1 MAEKSAREKL
11 QSAIDGKAARLSE
24 IHAEQGA
31 ILTQAEALR
40 QNGRM
45 VTHADALLDAQ
56 LKARHDVLKLE
67 FDTLVAQKGKL
78 MKERERGLV
87 QQEAVRAKQQELAK
101 AAEEMKAAA
110 GGNRV
115 VGGEG
120 AMMQGSSKDL
130 LRAEK
135 AADPF
140 SATAPRA
147 VSPSVQSNKGK
158 GRALSANT
166 GATRQPNRYPNRT
179 NLPPPPAPPSRSLS
193 PAVSSRSAS
202 PATRPRT
209 RAAPPPSA
217 PHTPP
222 TSPPRRTAKLP
233 PSQLSRNPSPARTES
248 DGVCAC
254 DCDACRSEQR
264 ERDHDHNA
272 DGSCCSACAAEML
285 QSTMGS
291 ILGRGATLGAAP
303 QVDFAQLTLSEA
315 PQALAGPPREAQE
328 VSGGDELAEDGA
340 PPPPLEPATH
350 GAENENGTTPSKKKK
365 KKKNKAKVRLP
376 VEAPIEPVA
385 SATLTAPPPE
395 PKAGLSLTRA
405 PPPFCCPPDRC
416 TGDQPNYDVWP
427 ELDRLLFETI
437 LAGLKY
443 ELIDAFASP
452 LETIRDRVAKVYIR
466 SGGLMMDGDRPRDMN
481 QYIHEAEAVG
491 MWAVVSPEVQAF
503 TQRTLATS
511 LQKLLEVFRAQ
522 IGDVCICR
530 LSRNLDVLRHARDRL
545 TQCEEADRR
554 VPITL
559 AEMDQQA
566 FMKWAHRELHAG
578 TIGGPEWQGRE
589 RANRLYDFLLSFSDA
604 FDAAI
609 DRLVDGPAPYQVADE
624 LVALLRYVGG
634 VRALDT
640 ALRLGTG
647 NLYATLDGNG
657 GGPKE
662 DRPLQSWGKFLEISA
677 ELRVG
682 GGCMEEGV
690 AEEEKRRGNEH
701 FAKGE
706 YQKAVVAFG
715 TAALVAPASDPA
727 YWTNAAAARLKLAT
741 PLQ

>member
-1 MAEKSAREKL
+1 
-11 QSAIDGKAARLSE
+11 
-24 IHAEQGA
+24 
-31 ILTQAEALR
+31 
-40 QNGRM
+40 M

-56 LKARHDVLKLE
+56 LKSRHDVLKLE
-67 FDTLVAQKGKL
+67 FDSLAAQKGKL

-87 QQEAVRAKQQELAK
+87 QQEAVRAKQQELAR
-101 AAEEMKAAA
+101 AAEGMKAAA
-110 GGNRV
+110 
-115 VGGEG
+115 EG
-120 AMMQGSSKDL
+120 AKAGSGGGGVMQGSSKDL

-147 VSPSVQSNKGK
+147 LSPSTQSNKGK

-166 GATRQPNRYPNRT
+166 GASRQPNRYPNRA

-193 PAVSSRSAS
+193 PAASSRSAS
-202 PATRPRT
+202 PATRTRT
-209 RAAPPPSA
+209 RAAPPLGA
-217 PHTPP
+217 AHPP
-222 TSPPRRTAKLP
+222 PPAKLP
-233 PSQLSRNPSPARTES
+233 PSQLSRSSSPTRSEPA
-248 DGVCAC
+248 GVDNTCAC

-264 ERDHDHNA
+264 DRDHDHNA

-303 QVDFAQLTLSEA
+303 QIEFASLSLAEHSPAATRA
-315 PQALAGPPREAQE
+315 PSPQPAQPALAAAELVTEDPPSPPAESGTNGSPVEA
-328 VSGGDELAEDGA
+328 DAAEDGA
-340 PPPPLEPATH
+340 
-350 GAENENGTTPSKKKK
+350 GASAPGKKKK
-365 KKKNKAKVRLP
+365 KKKSKAKTRSP
-376 VEAPIEPVA
+376 ADAPLHPVA
-385 SATLTAPPPE
+385 SSTLTAPPPE
-395 PKAGLSLTRA
+395 PKVVLSLTRA
-405 PPPFCCPPDRC
+405 PPPLCCPPDRC
-416 TGDQPNYDVWP
+416 TGDRPNYDVWP

-437 LAGLKY
+437 LAGFKY

-452 LETIRDRVAKVYIR
+452 LETIRDRIAKVYIR
-466 SGGLMMDGDRPRDMN
+466 NGGLMTNAGKPRDMN
-481 QYIHEAEAVG
+481 DYVREAEKIG
-491 MWAVVSPEVQAF
+491 LWAAVSPEVQAF

-545 TQCEEADRR
+545 TQCEEADRK

-566 FMKWAHRELHAG
+566 FMKWAHAELHAG
-578 TIGGPEWQGRE
+578 TIGGSEWQGRE
-589 RANRLYDFLLSFSDA
+589 RANRVWDFLLSFSDA

-609 DRLVDGPAPYQVADE
+609 DRLVDGPAPYQIADDI
-624 LVALLRYVGG
+624 VALLKYVGG
-634 VRALDT
+634 VRAVDV

-647 NLYATLDGNG
+647 NLYAKLDASG

-662 DRPLQSWGKFLEISA
+662 NRPLQSWGRFLEISA
-677 ELRVG
+677 ELRAT
-682 GGCMEEGV
+682 GGCLDETV
-690 AEEEKRRGNEH
+690 AEEEKRRGNDF
-701 FAKGE
+701 FAKGD
-706 YQKAVVAFG
+706 YQKAIVTFG
-715 TAALVAPASDPA
+715 TASIIAPARDPA